1 MPIFE
6 YQCQQCSESFEKIT
20 LASSQTKPD
29 CPECGSEDVA
39 KQISTFAAKS
49 NDPGPGSFSETNA
62 PSCGSCGVPGGP
74 CAVN

>member
-6 YQCQQCSESFEKIT
+6 YKCHQCSGHFEKIT
-20 LASSQTKPD
+20 LVSAQTTPN
-29 CPECGSEDVA
+29 CPECGSENVA

-49 NDPGPGSFSETNA
+49 NDGDPGSFTESNA
-62 PSCGSCGVPGGP
+62 PSCGACGVPGGP